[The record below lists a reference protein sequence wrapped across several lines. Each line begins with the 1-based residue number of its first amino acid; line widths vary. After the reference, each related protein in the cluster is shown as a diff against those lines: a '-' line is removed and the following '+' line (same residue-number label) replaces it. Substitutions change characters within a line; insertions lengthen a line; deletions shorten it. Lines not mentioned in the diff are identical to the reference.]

1 MHISAHYFVQV
12 LKPLAQITVVIDQ
25 WEKIQVD
32 KESSMD
38 WLVRPYQGPLI
49 GGANVIITSRVSGRG
64 YRIGAYSVLIC
75 DNRENDIM
83 EARILTMT
91 NQKNRLLLY
100 YF

>member
-1 MHISAHYFVQV
+1 M
-12 LKPLAQITVVIDQ
+12 VIDQ

-64 YRIGAYSVLIC
+64 YRIGAVFLSVCKL
-75 DNRENDIM
+75 
-83 EARILTMT
+83 ALSWP
-91 NQKNRLLLY
+91 NRLTY
-100 YF
+100 NEFWGERTRKYPTREEHEHSGVFIKFIIGSV